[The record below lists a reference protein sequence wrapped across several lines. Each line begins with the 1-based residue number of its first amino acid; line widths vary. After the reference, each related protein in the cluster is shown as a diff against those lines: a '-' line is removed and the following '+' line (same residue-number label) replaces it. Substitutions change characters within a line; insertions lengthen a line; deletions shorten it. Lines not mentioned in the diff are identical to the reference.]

1 MTFGALIVG
10 ALRDTT
16 NPLGATVITEL
27 ASILEAL
34 RPHLDEDGEAR
45 ASFGRFFAS
54 ITSPE
59 LLWFEKGGKKSSW
72 NLSATSLSTE
82 QLMGFSLEEMGK
94 KIASGAPG
102 LSSFL
107 NSICGGSKPDGSEVD
122 IAMDADE
129 VTDDDAEEDSEL
141 RVKARGGVSP
151 ARLLEIVSLFDVI
164 PS

>member
-1 MTFGALIVG
+1 MTFGALIVD

-16 NPLGATVITEL
+16 NPLGGTVITEL

-34 RPHLDEDGEAR
+34 RPHLNEDGKAR

-54 ITSPE
+54 VTSPE
-59 LLWFEKGGKKSSW
+59 LLQFEKGGKKSSW

-94 KIASGAPG
+94 IASGAPG

-107 NSICGGSKPDGSEVD
+107 NGICGGSKLDGFEVD
-122 IAMDADE
+122 IAMDTDE
-129 VTDDDAEEDSEL
+129 MTDDDAEEDSEL
-141 RVKARGGVSP
+141 RVKARWGVSP